1 MKAAIILT
9 LVAVLS
15 VTKVQA
21 SSEQY
26 CATLAKLGVVYAEM
40 RITGESIY
48 FTKSI
53 SQPSSYDLIEAIW
66 SELPSHVP
74 PQQRKHTLIRV
85 HGDVYT
91 GCVMGVLYDAGYRKP
106 KP

>member
-1 MKAAIILT
+1 MKAVIILT

-21 SSEQY
+21 SSEQF

-48 FTKSI
+48 FAKSV
-53 SQPSSYDLIEAIW
+53 SQPSLYDLIDAIW
-66 SELPSHVP
+66 IELPAYIPSQH
-74 PQQRKHTLIRV
+74 RKHTLIRI

-91 GCVMGVLYDAGYRKP
+91 GCIMGAN
-106 KP
+106 

>member
-1 MKAAIILT
+1 MKAVFILT

-21 SSEQY
+21 SSEQF
-26 CATLAKLGVVYAEM
+26 CVTLAKLGVVYAEM

-48 FTKSI
+48 YAKSI
-53 SQPSSYDLIEAIW
+53 SQPSSYDLIQAIW
-66 SELPSHVP
+66 NELPAYVP
-74 PQQRKHTLIRV
+74 PQQRKHTLIRI

-91 GCVMGVLYDAGYRKP
+91 GCIMGANGVSL
-106 KP
+106 